1 MIEITETLKAMERI
15 YSPKYG
21 LANRIVTSDLDHKI
35 VSLKVNSYKLS
46 NVIPMFNTFV
56 ENAHFATW
64 SGAGSALNLEKSK
77 VKAYGEFIERYC
89 SSNLRNDHEVEIVF
103 DSYDNLKTTNECL
116 DFNDLIHFEDYLY
129 DDITFPFCKC
139 FKHTKISW
147 VMGKNLVTGMN
158 TWLPAQKV
166 FLGIKLLKGEQYHN
180 VWLSTGLACG
190 KSYFQAAISALYEV
204 VERDSFMLTWLLK
217 LSGVRII
224 MDSIQNAAMKQRQ
237 LDFSLL
243 ANRH

>member
-77 VKAYGEFIERYC
+77 VNHIEFHTASPGISASNYWITINQQQKPLQF
-89 SSNLRNDHEVEIVF
+89 SSVIF
-103 DSYDNLKTTNECL
+103 DRKGDTIIGKTENVAS
-116 DFNDLIHFEDYLY
+116 
-129 DDITFPFCKC
+129 ITFHLSELTFE
-139 FKHTKISW
+139 KIGRASW
-147 VMGKNLVTGMN
+147 RGRV
-158 TWLPAQKV
+158 
-166 FLGIKLLKGEQYHN
+166 
-180 VWLSTGLACG
+180 
-190 KSYFQAAISALYEV
+190 
-204 VERDSFMLTWLLK
+204 
-217 LSGVRII
+217 
-224 MDSIQNAAMKQRQ
+224 
-237 LDFSLL
+237 
-243 ANRH
+243 